1 MRLKSSEDI
10 SIATRD
16 RLHALGISCR
26 LGPPGGTE
34 ALAPRALFAAAPPY
48 EA

>member
-16 RLHALGISCR
+16 RLHALGSEN
-26 LGPPGGTE
+26 LVPPWVTGRNRGT
-34 ALAPRALFAAAPPY
+34 RAASASLP
-48 EA
+48 